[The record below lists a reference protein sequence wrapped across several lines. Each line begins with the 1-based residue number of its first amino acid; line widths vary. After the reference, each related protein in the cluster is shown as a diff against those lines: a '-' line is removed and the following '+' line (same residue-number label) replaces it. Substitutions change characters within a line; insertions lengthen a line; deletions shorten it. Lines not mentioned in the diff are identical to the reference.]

1 MSKEVQNYKKDELG
15 ISYDPK
21 ICTHSAN
28 CVNKLPE
35 IFNIENEPWVN
46 LNNATKEKLLQSVK
60 NCPSGALQ
68 LINEESKNEGTEE
81 VQIKIVSNGPVLVNG
96 NFKITDH
103 NGNVLEV
110 KNKTALCRCGG
121 SQNKP
126 FCDGTH
132 NKIDFKN

>member
-35 IFNIENEPWVN
+35 IFNIETKPWVN
-46 LNNATKEKLLQSVK
+46 LNNATKEKLALAVK
-60 NCPSGALQ
+60 NCPSGSLK
-68 LINEESKNEGTEE
+68 LINENTKAEHNKMVE
-81 VQIKIVSNGPVLVNG
+81 IKLSSNGPLLVNG
-96 NFKITDH
+96 NFRLVNHDGKI
-103 NGNVLEV
+103 LEA
-110 KNKTALCRCGG
+110 KNKVALCRCGA
-121 SQNKP
+121 SDNKP

>member
-1 MSKEVQNYKKDELG
+1 MSKEIQNYKKDELG
-15 ISYDPK
+15 ISYDSK
-21 ICTHSAN
+21 ICTHYAN

-35 IFNIENEPWVN
+35 IFNIENKPWIN
-46 LNNATKEKLLQSVK
+46 LSNATKEKLSQSVK
-60 NCPSGALQ
+60 NCPSGALK
-68 LINEESKNEGTEE
+68 LINEKTEVE
-81 VQIKIVSNGPVLVNG
+81 PGEIVEIKLSPNGPLLVNG

-103 NGNVLEV
+103 NGNVLDV
-110 KNKTALCRCGG
+110 KNKTALCRCGA